1 MTEPQKMHQDR
12 VLRRIIEEENEYGN
26 GFRLKITVDP
36 DAPLDKYVSLDLIYR
51 CEGEDTEDSVGVI
64 LSPQAA
70 FDIARNLEKAAYSI
84 IDKDDT
90 TNG

>member
-51 CEGEDTEDSVGVI
+51 CEGEDTEDYVGVI

>member
-1 MTEPQKMHQDR
+1 MHQDR

-51 CEGEDTEDSVGVI
+51 CEGEDTEDYVGVI